1 MNRRGLRALAAG
13 GIFLAAAPAPALA
26 QSSPAGGPPITVPAD
41 ALVPT
46 GWRLEYEARG
56 HLDSDDREDLVLVLH
71 ENDPKNFDPG
81 YAWGGYGVDTNPRRL
96 VIALGDVG
104 GYRVIA
110 SNDTLIPRRDS
121 PVLDEPITEAPTIRG
136 GLLTVGLG
144 YMVSAGGGAI
154 GSYDYRFYVRNDEVY
169 LASLETG
176 MTANR
181 IDRIY
186 RKVWMDF
193 VDGYGLEV
201 VSDFEEISPRSRLIR
216 MEPRAISLAE
226 VGNGFDF
233 AFGPWLPPA

>member
-1 MNRRGLRALAAG
+1 MTGYRLRTLAAG
-13 GIFLAAAPAPALA
+13 AALLAASPAAAFA
-26 QSSPAGGPPITVPAD
+26 QSAQGGTPPTALPTET
-41 ALVPT
+41 LVPP
-46 GWRLEYEARG
+46 GWRLEFETRG
-56 HLDSDDREDLVLVLH
+56 HLDGDEREDLVLVLH
-71 ENDPKNFDPG
+71 QDDPKNFDPD
-81 YAWGGYGVDTNPRRL
+81 YARGGYGTDTNPRRL
-96 VIALGDVG
+96 IVALGDAD

-110 SNDTLIPRRDS
+110 SNDTLIPRRNS
-121 PVLDEPITEAPTIRG
+121 PVLDEPIKEAPTIHG